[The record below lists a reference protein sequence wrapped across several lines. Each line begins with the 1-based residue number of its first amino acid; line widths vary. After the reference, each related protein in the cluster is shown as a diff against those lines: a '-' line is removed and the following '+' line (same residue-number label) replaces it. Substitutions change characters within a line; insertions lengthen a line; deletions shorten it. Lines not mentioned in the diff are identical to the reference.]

1 MISTIHRTHLVRVGA
16 VGQIGRF
23 VSVDAVA
30 YRRGMRVVCR
40 TSRGLEVGEIL
51 SPTADPGEDADGSI
65 LRGMTQQDEMLL
77 DRLEKN
83 KREAMAACTAQ
94 LAERHLNATLID
106 VEQLFDGQSL
116 FFYFLGEVSPEVT
129 QLTERLAETYDAK
142 VRIREFAKLLDEGC
156 GPGCGTEDGPGCG
169 SSCSTCSLVG
179 ACGTKK
185 SKA

>member
-30 YRRGMRVVCR
+30 YQRGMRVVCR

-51 SPTADPGEDADGSI
+51 SPAPEANEDSDGSI
-65 LRGMTQQDEMLL
+65 LRGLTPQDEMLL

-83 KREAMAACTAQ
+83 KREAMAACTSQ
-94 LAERHLNATLID
+94 LAQRQLDATLID

-116 FFYFLGEVSPEVT
+116 FFYFLGDVSPEVE
-129 QLTERLAETYDAK
+129 QLTEQLAETYDAK

-156 GPGCGTEDGPGCG
+156 GPGCGTEEGPGCG

-179 ACGTKK
+179 GCGVKKTKG
-185 SKA
+185 

>member
-1 MISTIHRTHLVRVGA
+1 MISTIQRTHLVRVGA

-40 TSRGLEVGEIL
+40 TARGLEVGEIL
-51 SPTADPGEDADGSI
+51 SPANDRGQDTDGSI

-77 DRLEKN
+77 ERLEKN
-83 KREAMAACTAQ
+83 KQEAMSACTAQ
-94 LAERHLNATLID
+94 LAQRNLDATLID

-116 FFYFLGEVSPEVT
+116 FFYFLGEVSPEIER
-129 QLTERLAETYDAK
+129 LTEGLAETYDAK

-156 GPGCGTEDGPGCG
+156 GPGCGTDEGPGCG

-179 ACGTKK
+179 GCGVKKTKG
-185 SKA
+185 

>member
-30 YRRGMRVVCR
+30 YQRGMRVVCR

-51 SPTADPGEDADGSI
+51 SPATDVGQDTDGSI
-65 LRGMTQQDEMLL
+65 LRGMTPQDEMLL
-77 DRLEKN
+77 ERLEKN
-83 KREAMAACTAQ
+83 KQEAMTACVSQ
-94 LAERHLNATLID
+94 LSDRQLDAVLID

-116 FFYFLGEVSPEVT
+116 FFYFLGDVSPEVE

-156 GPGCGTEDGPGCG
+156 GPGCGAEDGPGCG
-169 SSCSTCSLVG
+169 SSCSSCSLVG
-179 ACGTKK
+179 ACAPKKTKG
-185 SKA
+185 